1 MSKQRHLETGV
12 RHCLKVRITLIGNFT
27 FIGYFLQTANSLWTN
42 ACIVKVYDLEYNI
55 FLFFHLYAPYVLD
68 FSQSCNIT
76 VLLPSWNE
84 ILMKGKV
91 VYLML
96 HLMEVCQKCWQLI
109 REWKF
114 HRITRDYRNWD
125 ICRIL
130 VTSHTYGAYSWSS
143 MTKIWVWIYMY
154 IVIYNVQCILTNNLN
169 SRRMN

>member
-1 MSKQRHLETGV
+1 
-12 RHCLKVRITLIGNFT
+12 
-27 FIGYFLQTANSLWTN
+27 
-42 ACIVKVYDLEYNI
+42 
-55 FLFFHLYAPYVLD
+55 
-68 FSQSCNIT
+68 
-76 VLLPSWNE
+76 
-84 ILMKGKV
+84 MKGKV

-109 REWKF
+109 REWEF

-169 SRRMN
+169 SRRMNYTSFKQIELKLYPIIFCAKQPILKIHSVYDRSYKYLPQTLFWQTDVWKQIRNSHFYSERSSQRWRAKQAL